1 MVAIT
6 VKKSPTHPQNEGFIA
21 VRNKIFAEPIK
32 PKMIILAGAAKKNN
46 G

>member
-21 VRNKIFAEPIK
+21 VRNKTFAEPVK
-32 PKMIILAGAAKKNN
+32 PKIMILAVAA
-46 G
+46 